1 MPYVGST
8 LFFTALI
15 VGLLLSMGGS
25 ILVVAALW
33 PRFAERAEGC
43 WTESPGLSC
52 VIGIPIALVLLT
64 GSLALSKAPMGALK
78 FAGMVGVM
86 LVLAVGLIGMS
97 GLVLRIARNTPAP
110 RGATPVVRAVVMLE
124 LAFAFPLLG
133 WFVALPIALFGSV
146 GAAIL
151 AVFSKPMSESARQK
165 TLVSAPEF
173 LPAPSPANS
182 EGHVHAA

>member
-8 LFFTALI
+8 LFFTALS
-15 VGLLLSMGGS
+15 VGLLLSMGAS
-25 ILVVAALW
+25 ILLVTALW

-43 WTESPGLSC
+43 WTNNAGLSC
-52 VIGIPIALVLLT
+52 VIGVPIALVLLT
-64 GSLALSKAPMGALK
+64 VSLALTKAPTGALK
-78 FAGMVGVM
+78 FIGMVGVM
-86 LVLAVGLIGMS
+86 MVVAVGLVGMS

-110 RGATPVVRAVVMLE
+110 RGGTPVVRAVVILE

-151 AVFSKPMSESARQK
+151 AVFSKSPRRIREH

-173 LPAPSPANS
+173 LGAPTPANS